1 MRMNQQRD
9 PRPRKR
15 VRSLLSAAFAA
26 FLVLGG
32 QVAANAAL
40 TDHPNSI
47 TSCSWTPA
55 TGTVEAGASIE
66 SISRFNGTV
75 DGTGRVRFYVEV
87 SGYFG
92 TDAYFDNVSPANEDI
107 SNPFFNSPTPE
118 TTEVGTLIFYSV
130 KEDLATGEEF
140 KGVELCRLTL
150 TFLPEGGGTDD
161 EDEEPTQSPLALS
174 CSPDPVV
181 AGGVVTCLITGGDP
195 GIDILWRASY
205 NPVFA
210 SQGVMLDAEGNG
222 SFSFVAPAAALGLP
236 VTVEL
241 VEWDRTAVV
250 TVDLPLPTSVPSGE
264 GQGGL
269 PLGVTL
275 GGLLVLA
282 GALRLRLHR
291 AGAVA

>member
-1 MRMNQQRD
+1 M
-9 PRPRKR
+9 
-15 VRSLLSAAFAA
+15 RSLLSAALAA

-32 QVAANAAL
+32 QVAANAQAL
-40 TDHPNSI
+40 TDDPNSI
-47 TSCSWTPA
+47 TSCSWTPP
-55 TGTVEAGASIE
+55 TGTIE
-66 SISRFNGTV
+66 YGGTFNTTVRFNGTP
-75 DGTGRVRFYVEV
+75 DGDGRVKYYVEV
-87 SGYFG
+87 DDPSAVIGSGSFSDLVTFDTPN
-92 TDAYFDNVSPANEDI
+92 TDIA
-107 SNPFFNSPTPE
+107 E
-118 TTEVGTLIFYSV
+118 TKSTIEELTKTAVRTEIYYSV
-130 KEDLATGEEF
+130 RQDGS
-140 KGVELCRLTL
+140 KGDEMCRLTL

-161 EDEEPTQSPLALS
+161 EEPTDSPIAPTQSPLALS

-195 GIDILWRASY
+195 NVDILWRASY

-210 SQGVMLDAEGNG
+210 SQGVKLDAEGNG

-250 TVDLPLPTSVPSGE
+250 TVGRPLPTSVPAGE
-264 GQGGL
+264 GQGAL
-269 PLGVTL
+269 PLGLTL

-291 AGAVA
+291 AGSVA